1 MQAKTLI
8 HTVKYFLS
16 IDDADTQTSAN
27 ERSTLKR
34 LAKNASKTLEI
45 GVFEGNSTKLLA
57 ESMNPSGILYAIDP
71 FFAGRLGISYGE
83 LISRSQI
90 SKACQQNKGVQVQ
103 VLKDFSYTVAQKNK
117 DLCDLDLIFI
127 DGDHSLEGITRDW
140 SDWSNRVKK
149 GGIIALHDTKVPD
162 YNPNVANLGSF
173 QYFESHIKYDERYEL
188 IEQIDSLSVLQRK

>member
-8 HTVKYFLS
+8 HTVKYFLG

-34 LAKNASKTLEI
+34 LAKNANKVLEI
-45 GVFEGNSTKLLA
+45 GVFEGHSTKLLA
-57 ESMNPSGILYAIDP
+57 ESMSPSGILYAIDP
-71 FFAGRLGISYGE
+71 FFAGRLGVSYGE

>member
-8 HTVKYFLS
+8 HNVKYFLG

-27 ERSTLKR
+27 EREVLKR

-45 GVFEGNSTKLLA
+45 GVFEGHSTKLLA

-90 SKACQQNKGVQVQ
+90 SKACQQNKGVRVQ
-103 VLKDFSYTVAQKNK
+103 ILKDFSHVVAYKNT

-140 SDWSNRVKK
+140 QDWSERVKK

-188 IEQIDSLSVLQRK
+188 IEQIDSLSVLQRQ

>member
-8 HTVKYFLS
+8 HTVKYFLG
-16 IDDADTQTSAN
+16 IDSADTQTSLN
-27 ERSTLKR
+27 ERDALKH
-34 LAKNASKTLEI
+34 LAKNASKVLEI
-45 GVFEGNSTKLLA
+45 GVFEGHSTKLLA
-57 ESMNPSGILYAIDP
+57 ESMSSSGILYAIDP

-90 SKACQQNKGVQVQ
+90 SKACQQNKGVRVKI
-103 VLKDFSYTVAQKNK
+103 LKDLSHIVAQKNT

-140 SDWSNRVKK
+140 QDWSERVKK
-149 GGIIALHDTKVPD
+149 GGVIALHDTKVPA

-173 QYFESHIKYDERYEL
+173 QYFESHIKHDQGYEL
-188 IEQIDSLSVLQRK
+188 LEQIDSLSVLQRK

>member
-8 HTVKYFLS
+8 HTIKYFLG
-16 IDDADTQTSAN
+16 IDDADTQTSVN
-27 ERSTLKR
+27 ERDTLKR
-34 LAKNASKTLEI
+34 LAKNASKVLEI
-45 GVFEGNSTKLLA
+45 GVFEGHSTKLLA
-57 ESMNPSGILYAIDP
+57 ESMITSGILYAIDP

-103 VLKDFSYTVAQKNK
+103 VLKDLSHVVAEKNK
-117 DLCDLDLIFI
+117 DLCDFDLIFI

-140 SDWSNRVKK
+140 QDWSERVKK
-149 GGIIALHDTKVPD
+149 GGVIALHDTKVPA

-173 QYFESHIKYDERYEL
+173 QYFESHIKHDQRYEL
-188 IEQIDSLSVLQRK
+188 GAF

>member
-8 HTVKYFLS
+8 HTIKYFLG
-16 IDDADTQTSAN
+16 IDDADTQTSVN
-27 ERSTLKR
+27 ERDTLKR
-34 LAKNASKTLEI
+34 LAKNASKVLEI
-45 GVFEGNSTKLLA
+45 GVFEGHSTKLLA
-57 ESMNPSGILYAIDP
+57 ESMITSGILYAIDP

-103 VLKDFSYTVAQKNK
+103 VLKDLSHVVAEKNK
-117 DLCDLDLIFI
+117 DLCDFDLIFI

-140 SDWSNRVKK
+140 QDWSERVKK
-149 GGIIALHDTKVPD
+149 GGVIALHDTKVPA

-173 QYFESHIKYDERYEL
+173 QYFESHIKHDQRYEL
-188 IEQIDSLSVLQRK
+188 LEQIDSLSVLRRK